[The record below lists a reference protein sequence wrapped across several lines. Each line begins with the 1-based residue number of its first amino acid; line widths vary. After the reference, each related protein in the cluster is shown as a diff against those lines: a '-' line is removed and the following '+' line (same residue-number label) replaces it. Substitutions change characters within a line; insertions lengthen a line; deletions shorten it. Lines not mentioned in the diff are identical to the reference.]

1 MMRDPGADSERGAK
15 STSSVR
21 YGPVA
26 DMIVGVSVVRV
37 VPSPLRVAHSRYR
50 TTRKN
55 RGHIPPREPR
65 LTSDTS
71 DRKANGEIRFLTC
84 WRSTCGEADAGM
96 PGCRDAGPQYKVNTA
111 MSGS

>member
-55 RGHIPPREPR
+55 RGHIPRVSRDSPATLQTGKR
-65 LTSDTS
+65 TGKSDS
-71 DRKANGEIRFLTC
+71 
-84 WRSTCGEADAGM
+84 
-96 PGCRDAGPQYKVNTA
+96 
-111 MSGS
+111 